1 MDQTTKKL
9 SEEKNESAD
18 EIRAD
23 IETTREELGE
33 TIDALQD
40 KLNPER
46 IKENAK
52 AAVVN
57 RAQEVAQTAK
67 DKVVE
72 IKDQVSAAPTPQ
84 DKGWILLGAVKSN
97 PIPAALL
104 GLGVFCLGWK
114 LLQGGND
121 D

>member
-1 MDQTTKKL
+1 MDQTTNEVK
-9 SEEKNESAD
+9 EESAD
-18 EIRAD
+18 EIRAN
-23 IETTREELGE
+23 IETTREELGD

-52 AAVVN
+52 AAVIH
-57 RAQEVAQTAK
+57 RAQGVAQTAK

-84 DKGWILLGAVKSN
+84 DKSWILLAAIKSN
-97 PIPAALL
+97 PIPAALM
-104 GLGVFCLGWK
+104 GLGVLYMGWK
-114 LLQGGND
+114 LLHGGQD